1 GGSYHIIGKYL
12 TPFFKRF
19 NVFFCCLSPKLLF
32 NLEDDET
39 RLTGEEDEIWF
50 LSVYIRRVPGNVV
63 IVRWQY
69 FRGIGRISLRL
80 RF

>member
-1 GGSYHIIGKYL
+1 MGLTEIYAASCRYYYKIVEQIG
-12 TPFFKRF
+12 
-19 NVFFCCLSPKLLF
+19 LSPKLLF